1 MSDDADDISD
11 ALEKNDGNPGTLSFI
26 KNALSSSCEGLYT
39 QLEEF
44 IQSSGQENKKIY
56 RKQIIKERR

>member
-26 KNALSSSCEGLYT
+26 NLKNL
-39 QLEEF
+39 
-44 IQSSGQENKKIY
+44 N
-56 RKQIIKERR
+56 IKTTKDSILQRYKTIFDV